1 MSLQDTIAIRPVAE
15 TLRRAQAGKSYWTRV
30 RERLLA
36 DPVTVTVVALLL
48 CIIVMVLAAP
58 LIATHDPSAASV
70 FARLKSPGYPGH
82 WLGTDEVGRDLWS
95 RILYGG
101 RLAPLCGGPP
111 AAPAVVIRGRP
122 RRLSGHPGR
131 GVPPGILLG
140 RGGIV
145 NSCIM
150 RGMDVLYA
158 FPPILL
164 ATAIC
169 GMLGSGVGNTV
180 LALTVTFIPPIV
192 RISETMTTQVRS
204 FEFVEAARASG
215 AGPLSIM
222 R

>member
-101 RLAPLCGGPP
+101 RLSLLCGV
-111 AAPAVVIRGRP
+111 APVA
-122 RRLSGHPGR
+122 
-131 GVPPGILLG
+131 
-140 RGGIV
+140 
-145 NSCIM
+145 
-150 RGMDVLYA
+150 
-158 FPPILL
+158 
-164 ATAIC
+164 
-169 GMLGSGVGNTV
+169 
-180 LALTVTFIPPIV
+180 LALAIGGSLEIG
-192 RISETMTTQVRS
+192 
-204 FEFVEAARASG
+204 RAHV
-215 AGPLSIM
+215 
-222 R
+222 